1 MLAVI
6 SPAKTLD
13 FETPPLTDIHTT
25 PDFLDLSQ
33 QLIAKLRR
41 LSGREIGSLM
51 SISPALVKLNQQRYR
66 DWDPPFTPANAKPAL
81 MAFKGDVYT
90 GFDLESF
97 KKADFQRAQEK
108 LRILS
113 GLYGVLR
120 PLDLIQPYRLEMG
133 TKLST
138 RRGKDLYKFWKPIV
152 SETLNEAIEESGG
165 DTLINLASNEYF
177 DAVDKKKLNARIV
190 TPVFKDEKNGAYK
203 VISFFAKKARG
214 AMSDFFIRNRIS
226 KPEDLKQFN
235 GLGYQFQPAQSKEDT
250 LVFTRAEKAQHGG
263 A

>member
-13 FETPPLTDIHTT
+13 FDTPSLTDIHTT
-25 PDFLDLSQ
+25 PDFLDQSQ

-66 DWDPPFTPANAKPAL
+66 DWQTPFTPANAKPAL

-90 GFDLESF
+90 GFDLEAF
-97 KKADFQRAQEK
+97 KKADFQHAQK
-108 LRILS
+108 CLRILS

-138 RRGKDLYKFWKPIV
+138 RRGKDLYKFWRPIV
-152 SETLNEAIEESGG
+152 AETLNEAIQEAGG
-165 DTLINLASNEYF
+165 DTLVNLASNEYF
-177 DAVDKKKLNARIV
+177 DAVDKKSLKARVV

-214 AMSDFFIRNRIS
+214 AMSDFLIRNRIS
-226 KPEDLKQFN
+226 QPEGLKEFD
-235 GLGYQFQPAQSKEDT
+235 GLGYRFQPDQSQED
-250 LVFTRAEKAQHGG
+250 LWVFTRPEPS
-263 A
+263 